1 MRVHELAKQYGKSNK
16 EFLDIIKNLGIEGK
30 SHLSGLTEE
39 EELIIIEGLE
49 DKKPSKKEEKT
60 EKKSKNN
67 KKQEIIKEAV
77 EEEIEIEEY
86 IE

>member
-1 MRVHELAKQYGKSNK
+1 MAQ
-16 EFLDIIKNLGIEGK
+16 GK

-77 EEEIEIEEY
+77 VNAKKSGELNKSFDQAYNGNDMGNVNILIKNG
-86 IE
+86 